1 MKKILPLLFLAF
13 GLISCTSEFDQL
25 FNTTRQGARGP
36 RVVFQATTEG
46 PASPDT
52 KVYADESMK
61 VLWNA
66 DDRISIFN
74 KFTLNTQWAFTG
86 DDGDTAGEFEEIPSS
101 TFTTGNPLS
110 YIYAA
115 YPYSKSTKISN
126 DGVLTMVLPAEQPW
140 KEHSFGIGA
149 NTMLAVTDGYFL
161 GFKNVGGYISCRFYG
176 DNVTVSRITIKG
188 NNGEKIAGKARITME
203 PGGVPSVT
211 MDNAAT
217 DEISVV
223 CDPAVKLG
231 ATAEEYTDFW
241 FVIPPVYFS
250 LGFTITVTDDK
261 GGVFERT
268 TSKAITV
275 NRNKLDWMNPLEVVP
290 NYDNV
295 KVPFEDAEF
304 KAYCVANFDGDRD
317 GEISVAEAELVE
329 AIDVCTDEIESL
341 GGIEYFTNLK
351 SLVCAGSLIGT
362 KSTTGAYAGQLES
375 IDIGGNILLEE
386 LDCHG
391 NQLEE
396 IDVSKNVNLET
407 LICTDNPLE
416 TINLSP
422 GQVIA
427 TLEAPEDTGIVYDWD
442 DVIGPMSFPDANF
455 RAYVFE
461 NFDTDQNGLLSQAE
475 CDAVTEIFVYTHNI
489 SSLKGVGLFSN
500 LTKLS
505 CYGTNGQLT
514 SLDLSVNTALEELYC
529 MSNQLTE
536 LDLSHNPALRILY
549 CSENALSVLNISSN
563 SALTYLMCGF
573 NQLTSLDLS
582 ACAALEELFCMYN
595 QLTEL
600 DVSHNLELRK
610 LVCDE
615 NQLSILDVSSNL
627 LIEQLEFS
635 QNQISSLDVS
645 HNSSLSLLNCYHNQ
659 LTTLDVSNN
668 PLNCLN
674 CTDNPL
680 TKIYV
685 ATGQVIASLEK
696 PDTAQLIEKGPG
708 NASFSPTILQYLLK
722 NYDSDGNGIMSSEEI
737 DNVTSLVINPAIDN
751 ASARG
756 IEYLPQLKSLEC
768 IADFDVVSEMTELDL
783 SHNPELTN
791 LFIFCTQISSL
802 DLSNNPLL
810 ESIGLQMVPL
820 NELDVSNNP
829 ALTTLSFRSMEL
841 NSLDVSSNMNLNTIH
856 FLQGARITGS
866 LYMAN
871 GQTVECI
878 NHETY
883 IDKLYEEIVY
893 QGAFPAA
900 FPDENFRSYVFTN
913 FDNDGNGILSQSEC
927 DAVTAIN
934 VGTDNIESMEGV
946 TLFKN
951 LESLQCDAS
960 GLDQGQLHQLNVSGL
975 SSLKSVITRGN
986 QLRVV
991 DVSDCPALT
1000 VLNCRENAVQTLN
1013 ASGCAS
1019 LEELQCAYN
1028 GGLSSLDVS
1037 GCTSLKTLNCYNCFT
1052 LADLD
1057 VSSCAALNEL
1067 VLSSC
1072 GLTSLDVSSNL
1083 ALTSLW
1089 CDGCPLTILY
1099 MRTGQTIST
1108 LNLPEGTSIEY
1119 K

>member
-1 MKKILPLLFLAF
+1 MKRFLLLVGALLLLA
-13 GLISCTSEFDQL
+13 SCTSEFDQL

-36 RVVFQATTEG
+36 KVVFQATTEG

-176 DNVTVSRITIKG
+176 DNVSVIRITIKG

-231 ATAEEYTDFW
+231 ATAEEYTEFW

-295 KVPFEDAEF
+295 TVPFEDADF
-304 KAYCVANFDGDRD
+304 KAYCVENFDGDKD

-396 IDVSKNVNLET
+396 IDVSNNVNLET

-442 DVIGPMSFPDANF
+442 DVIGPMSFPDEFFREYVFTNFDTDENGILSEAECKAVTRIDLAAFKDLSLKGISAFQNLEELACEVEFHAAGSELALEISQNTKLKQLRVRYFTMSNLDLSNNTELELISLYQTQITSHTLDISNCPSLTGLGFEFAGVSSLDVSNNPKLRSLDCSYNSITSLDLSHNPLLTSLCCEANFGLTTLVFGEPSSLKDLMCGGTKLANTLDLSLFPNLETLQCQDNVSTSNGTIAWTELDVSANPKLTSLKCNGNQLTTLDVSNNLALTTLDCYSNPMSTLYLASGQEITNLWKNDSTEIVYKGAIPASFPDENF

-461 NFDTDQNGLLSQAE
+461 NFDTNQDHFLSQEE
-475 CDAVTEIFVYTHNI
+475 CNAVTVIDVDDKSI
-489 SSLKGVGLFSN
+489 ASLEGIACFGN
-500 LTKLS
+500 LATLK
-505 CYGTNGQLT
+505 CMGNELT
-514 SLDLSVNTALEELYC
+514 T
-529 MSNQLTE
+529 
-536 LDLSHNPALRILY
+536 LDLSHNTALV
-549 CSENALSVLNISSN
+549 ALNCVL
-563 SALTYLMCGF
+563 
-573 NQLTSLDLS
+573 NQLTSLDVTNNPLLS
-582 ACAALEELFCMYN
+582 TLSCWSN
-595 QLTEL
+595 QLT
-600 DVSHNLELRK
+600 
-610 LVCDE
+610 
-615 NQLSILDVSSNL
+615 
-627 LIEQLEFS
+627 
-635 QNQISSLDVS
+635 SLDVS
-645 HNSSLSLLNCYHNQ
+645 HNTALTYLGCHFNQLASLDVSYNTNLIELNCSNNV
-659 LTTLDVSNN
+659 LTSLDVSNH
-668 PLNCLN
+668 
-674 CTDNPL
+674 
-680 TKIYV
+680 
-685 ATGQVIASLEK
+685 
-696 PDTAQLIEKGPG
+696 TA
-708 NASFSPTILQYLLK
+708 LK
-722 NYDSDGNGIMSSEEI
+722 AIHCEE
-737 DNVTSLVINPAIDN
+737 
-751 ASARG
+751 
-756 IEYLPQLKSLEC
+756 
-768 IADFDVVSEMTELDL
+768 
-783 SHNPELTN
+783 
-791 LFIFCTQISSL
+791 
-802 DLSNNPLL
+802 
-810 ESIGLQMVPL
+810 
-820 NELDVSNNP
+820 
-829 ALTTLSFRSMEL
+829 
-841 NSLDVSSNMNLNTIH
+841 NMLA
-856 FLQGARITGS
+856 G
-866 LYMAN
+866 
-871 GQTVECI
+871 
-878 NHETY
+878 
-883 IDKLYEEIVY
+883 
-893 QGAFPAA
+893 
-900 FPDENFRSYVFTN
+900 
-913 FDNDGNGILSQSEC
+913 
-927 DAVTAIN
+927 
-934 VGTDNIESMEGV
+934 
-946 TLFKN
+946 
-951 LESLQCDAS
+951 
-960 GLDQGQLHQLNVSGL
+960 
-975 SSLKSVITRGN
+975 
-986 QLRVV
+986 
-991 DVSDCPALT
+991 
-1000 VLNCRENAVQTLN
+1000 
-1013 ASGCAS
+1013 
-1019 LEELQCAYN
+1019 
-1028 GGLSSLDVS
+1028 LDVS
-1037 GCTSLKTLNCYNCFT
+1037 GCTATEELECWSNRLISLN
-1052 LADLD
+1052 
-1057 VSSCAALNEL
+1057 VSSCTA
-1067 VLSSC
+1067 LSSLDC
-1072 GLTSLDVSSNL
+1072 SNNALSTLNVDSNTALRKLSVGNLRGGNQLTSLNLSNNTLLSELNCPFNQLSELDLSNNNLSSLWCERNNLTSLDVSHNA
-1083 ALTSLW
+1083 ALTSLS
-1089 CDGCPLTILY
+1089 CSSNPSLTEIWLK
-1099 MRTGQTIST
+1099 RGQTIQ
-1108 LNLPEGTSIEY
+1108 NFDYDTSVATIKY
-1119 K
+1119 KD